1 VLCLP
6 DLFILF
12 GGSSIDKECN
22 DFLILPIEHLKD
34 DANFSEINE
43 IM

>member
-1 VLCLP
+1 M
-6 DLFILF
+6 IIF

-22 DFLILPIEHLKD
+22 DFLIVPYGHVKEESH
-34 DANFSEINE
+34 FSEINE